1 MANFY
6 DEIAPSYDALYK
18 EEQMKKL
25 SLIKGLG
32 IIDEKDDVLDV
43 GCGTGFS
50 LDYFKANMT
59 GVDPAAK
66 LLEKYTGKKNILK
79 AKAEELPFK
88 DHKFDLVMSVT
99 AIQNFDD
106 IYKGLKEMERVGQ
119 EKFVFTVQ
127 KRSPKLSFI
136 TDCIKEVF
144 KKSSIQTMDEGKD
157 LVFIV
162 KKS

>member
-1 MANFY
+1 
-6 DEIAPSYDALYK
+6 
-18 EEQMKKL
+18 MKKL
-25 SLIKGLG
+25 SLIKKLG
-32 IIDEKDDVLDV
+32 IIEETDDVLDV

-59 GVDPAAK
+59 GVDPASK
-66 LLEKYTGKKNILK
+66 LLEKYGGKKDVLE

-88 DHKFDLVMSVT
+88 DHKFDVVMSVT
-99 AIQNFDD
+99 AIQNFED

-119 EKFVFTVQ
+119 DKFVFTVQ
-127 KRSPKLSFI
+127 KRSPKLGFI

-144 KKSSIQTMDEGKD
+144 KKGDIDTVDEGKD